1 MKITYLENLISQSK
15 QAGHI
20 AVETISS
27 VVTDVCKELTGTVLF
42 S

>member
-1 MKITYLENLISQSK
+1 MKITYLENIVQQSE

-20 AVETISS
+20 KAETISS
-27 VVTDVCKELTGTVLF
+27 VVSDVCKELIGTVLF